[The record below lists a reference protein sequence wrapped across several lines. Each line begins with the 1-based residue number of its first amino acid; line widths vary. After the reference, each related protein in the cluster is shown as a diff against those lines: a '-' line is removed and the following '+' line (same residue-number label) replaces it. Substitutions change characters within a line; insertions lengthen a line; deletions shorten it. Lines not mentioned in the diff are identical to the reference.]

1 MNPNPKNPNPP
12 KPILADKTIS
22 AFSVIRVEGG
32 WAYVRL
38 ELDRDFKVRSHT
50 VSNPDMKPIITE
62 RFRIEVGKYWG
73 KLDEQI
79 I

>member
-12 KPILADKTIS
+12 KPSKTIS

-38 ELDRDFKVRSHT
+38 ELDRDFKVLSHQ

-73 KLDEQI
+73 KIDEQTV
-79 I
+79 